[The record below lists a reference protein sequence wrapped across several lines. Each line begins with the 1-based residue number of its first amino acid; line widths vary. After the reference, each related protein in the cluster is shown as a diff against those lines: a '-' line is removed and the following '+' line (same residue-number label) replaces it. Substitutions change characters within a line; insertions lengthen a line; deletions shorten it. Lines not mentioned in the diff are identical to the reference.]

1 MIWSKRNI
9 LFLFVTDKLV
19 LFVLRSGAVIAALVM
34 LLILIFL
41 LTESW
46 PALFQI
52 NPIRFLTDASWH
64 PLEGIY
70 NLTPMLSGTLLA
82 SMGALLLAIP
92 LGLAS
97 AFFIVFYASARLA
110 TSYRRLIEL
119 LAGIPS
125 VVFGF
130 WGLTTLVPLIT
141 QLHPP
146 GASLLAAILVLTLM
160 ILPTITLTAVSA
172 LQAVPREFLHGAA
185 ALGLSRWGMIYGVA
199 LPAARI
205 GIVSGII
212 LASGRAVGET
222 MAVLMVAGNVVQHP
236 TSLFDPIRTL
246 AANIALE
253 MAYAMGD
260 HRAVLFVTGLLL
272 MLLVIVLAAGADW
285 LRKTGMN
292 GAVLHE

>member
-1 MIWSKRNI
+1 MIWWKRNI
-9 LFLFVTDKLV
+9 LSLSVTDKLV
-19 LFVLRSGAVIAALVM
+19 LWVLRFGAVIAALVM

-41 LTESW
+41 LVESW

-52 NPIRFLTDASWH
+52 NPTRFLMDATWH
-64 PLEGIY
+64 PLEASY
-70 NLTPMLSGTLLA
+70 NLIPMLSGTLLA
-82 SMGALLLAIP
+82 SIGALLLAIP

-97 AFFIVFYASARLA
+97 ALFIIFYASAYLA
-110 TSYRRLIEL
+110 TPYKRLIEL

-130 WGLTTLVPLIT
+130 WGLTTLVPLIN
-141 QLHPP
+141 QWHPP

-160 ILPTITLTAVSA
+160 ILPTIMLTAFSA
-172 LQAVPREFLHGAA
+172 LQAVPDEFLRSAA
-185 ALGLSRWGMIYGVA
+185 ALGLSRWGMIYGIA
-199 LPAARI
+199 LPAARA
-205 GIVSGII
+205 GIVAGII
-212 LASGRAVGET
+212 LAAGRAIGET

-236 TSLFDPIRTL
+236 ASLFDPIRTL

-272 MLLVIVLAAGADW
+272 MLLVILLATMAHW
-285 LRKTGMN
+285 LRKN
-292 GAVLHE
+292 SQDWSISS